1 MHLGGDRSLDMTRLL
16 MIIVA
21 LAVFGAQPSQA
32 QDSVADFYKNKKSIT
47 LQIGAGTAGD
57 GYDLYGRLVARH
69 IVKYIPGHPSIVVQN
84 VPSGPGGLRV
94 ANQFGTTAAKD
105 GTIFGLFVAGMPTTP
120 LLSPGMVSYDPRQF
134 GFIGSPNR
142 EVQVLVVS
150 GKAAVKTVDDVFH
163 KEVIAGA
170 SSPGA
175 GVWDYPRMSNALLGT
190 KFRIISGYTSP
201 RDTALAIERGEVEA
215 MAGIN
220 WTAAKAFFSEKFAS
234 GELRL
239 LAQYGFAKLP
249 ELGNVPLFP
258 NGSDES
264 LHPYFRILYARQDY
278 GRPLAFP
285 AGVPAERVAAFRQ
298 AFAATVADPEF
309 LADAARTKLD
319 INPVLGGE
327 LQQLTDDIYRTPPA
341 VLARMQE
348 LLNTTGK

>member
-1 MHLGGDRSLDMTRLL
+1 MIRLL
-16 MIIVA
+16 TVIAM
-21 LAVFGAQPSQA
+21 LSGFGLPSSNA
-32 QDSVADFYKNKKSIT
+32 AESVEDFYKSKKAVT

-57 GYDLYGRLVARH
+57 GYDLYGRLVAHH

-94 ANQFGTTAAKD
+94 ANQFGSTTVKD
-105 GTIFGLFVAGMPTTP
+105 GSVFGMFVAGMPTTP

-150 GKAAVKTVDDVFH
+150 GKAPIKTVDDVLH
-163 KEVIAGA
+163 TEVIAGA

-190 KFRIISGYTSP
+190 KFKIIAGYTSP

-239 LAQYGFAKLP
+239 LAQYGFMNIP
-249 ELGNVPLFP
+249 ELQHIPLFP
-258 NGSDES
+258 TGSDQS

-285 AGVPAERVAAFRQ
+285 AGVPTERVAAFRQ
-298 AFAATVADPEF
+298 AFEATVADPEF
-309 LADAARTKLD
+309 LAEAARSKLD

-327 LQQLTDDIYRTPPA
+327 LQQLTEDIYKTPA
-341 VLARMQE
+341 EVLSRMQL
-348 LLNTTGK
+348 LLNTSTK